1 MAGNVHPDKSH
12 LGYLNQLLNCLW
24 HTSSIIYKAVAEVI
38 QFIASMFA
46 SSQTAGSDRFRP
58 LIFAHAID
66 RLSLFDSVFLPD
78 ELNYQNSNKLHADVM
93 QQTTNRK
100 FGSRLYTGS
109 THLCNH

>member
-1 MAGNVHPDKSH
+1 MYRADP
-12 LGYLNQLLNCLW
+12 
-24 HTSSIIYKAVAEVI
+24 EVI

-66 RLSLFDSVFLPD
+66 SISLFDSEFLP
-78 ELNYQNSNKLHADVM
+78 EKLNNENSNKLHADVM

-100 FGSRLYTGS
+100 FGSRLYTGF